1 MIPYLLKVKLPKNNR
16 QYLGYLKRELL
27 RKCEKEKIECIIE
40 FIDGRIIIFS
50 TPEIIPYLKN
60 LRNIISIHSVKI
72 FEDYEALIKEIKN
85 ILRGKESF
93 AVRANTKSLEEKIGE
108 DIIKEMDIEVN
119 LKEPKTE
126 IQVEKRGKYFL
137 LYEENIYLKREY

>member
-16 QYLGYLKRELL
+16 QYLGYLKSELL
-27 RKCEKEKIECIIE
+27 KKCEKDKIECIIE

-50 TPEIIPYLKN
+50 TSEIIPYLKN
-60 LRNIISIHSVKI
+60 LKNLISIHSVKI

-85 ILRGKESF
+85 MLRGKESF

-108 DIIKEMDIEVN
+108 DIIKEMNIEVN
-119 LKEPKTE
+119 LKEPGIE
-126 IQVEKRGKYFL
+126 VQVEKRGKYFL
-137 LYEENIYLKREY
+137 LYQENIYLKREY